1 MSGVEIQYIAVLVR
15 TLICDIPTLLN
26 ACIYTDLNE
35 IVNVVKVAVI
45 LTSVHINVSTLFFS
59 SSIF

>member
-1 MSGVEIQYIAVLVR
+1 MIISVKFCFEIPQLQ
-15 TLICDIPTLLN
+15 
-26 ACIYTDLNE
+26 YTDLNE

-45 LTSVHINVSTLFFS
+45 LTSVHINVSTLFFG